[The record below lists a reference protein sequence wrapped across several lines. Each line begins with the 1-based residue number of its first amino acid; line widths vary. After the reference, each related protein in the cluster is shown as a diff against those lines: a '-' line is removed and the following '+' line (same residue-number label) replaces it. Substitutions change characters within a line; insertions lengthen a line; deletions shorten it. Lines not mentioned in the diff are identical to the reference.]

1 MKGVPTDAGAEERL
15 VARKEVNEELRG
27 IQNLDESFDFFEIL
41 GEEFC
46 LTFGPNLGFQD
57 WDEPDLTVCL
67 ELKDKERFQ
76 AWLSAA
82 TPTYE
87 LKKKVSH
94 GVEYVAV
101 TKTHDWQSNL
111 YALYEGDF
119 VHLTTYQPAVERL
132 CQQSSESR
140 TDVAWFDSQWVG
152 STHNVMF
159 RADLRHSPSFLSDVL
174 DPSRTY
180 QGRKQMR
187 HAVGAA
193 VDRMLARRSLSP
205 EEVSAFFRF
214 TPDSLYG
221 IPITEKDGRIFLG
234 EVPAED
240 IDLESY
246 QVPPKDEA
254 KGADV
259 PQLWDLVEK
268 YRDPQTVK
276 KIQLF
281 EQASVGMS
289 FTPEGLSTRVSLNN
303 PAYNPASLPV
313 VADRARAVMWG
324 IAGLT
329 AVLASLLVF
338 LRRKKQPPR
347 QDVVS

>member
-1 MKGVPTDAGAEERL
+1 MCIRD
-15 VARKEVNEELRG
+15 
-27 IQNLDESFDFFEIL
+27 S
-41 GEEFC
+41 
-46 LTFGPNLGFQD
+46 
-57 WDEPDLTVCL
+57 
-67 ELKDKERFQ
+67 
-76 AWLSAA
+76 
-82 TPTYE
+82 
-87 LKKKVSH
+87 
-94 GVEYVAV
+94 
-101 TKTHDWQSNL
+101 
-111 YALYEGDF
+111 
-119 VHLTTYQPAVERL
+119 LTTYQPAVERL

-289 FTPEGLSTRVSLNN
+289 FTPEGLSTRVSL
-303 PAYNPASLPV
+303 SLIHISEPT
-313 VADRARAVMWG
+313 R
-324 IAGLT
+324 
-329 AVLASLLVF
+329 
-338 LRRKKQPPR
+338 PY
-347 QDVVS
+347 